1 MIILQKIQ
9 ILCKY
14 LSQNLKKKIV
24 ILFPALSVRPSL
36 KIQLLQTVRLSHMC
50 I

>member
-14 LSQNLKKKIV
+14 LSQNLKKKNCNSFSCPFSKAITENPV
-24 ILFPALSVRPSL
+24 
-36 KIQLLQTVRLSHMC
+36 TW
-50 I
+50 